1 MAFVS
6 YLFWALT
13 TIVVAVTA
21 APFSSSPRWWIR
33 MWEFPRIHI
42 AVAALGLSGAM
53 ILLPWAFPPA
63 LGIAALVCGIYQ
75 TYRIYPYTRLAQTE
89 IEFSTNAPAE
99 SLVKVLVANVL
110 MENTQH
116 DKLIA
121 IIEREDPDILFLM
134 ETDQVWLEALTPCLE
149 RYETRVSDPRDNHYG
164 LIFATRLKAFTAEV
178 VFRSDDATP
187 SIKAELLS
195 PDGKGFNF
203 IGLHPR
209 PPVPGN
215 DTEQRDEQIT
225 SAADSADRADWQTV
239 CAGDFN
245 DVAWSRTSERFKR
258 QGQYL
263 EPRVGRG
270 LHPTF
275 HADYW
280 FMRLPIDQI
289 FLTKGVGL
297 ISFDRLEAFGSDHF
311 PIKAVITF
319 ADNPRV

>member
-1 MAFVS
+1 MVLVS

-13 TIVVAVTA
+13 ILVVVVTV
-21 APFSSSPRWWIR
+21 APFWSSPRWWIR

-42 AVAALGLSGAM
+42 AAVALGLAGAMFLLPSLVYWPLGVAALACGL
-53 ILLPWAFPPA
+53 
-63 LGIAALVCGIYQ
+63 YQ
-75 TYRIYPYTRLAQTE
+75 AYRIYPFTRFAPTE
-89 IEFSTNAPAE
+89 IAFRTNAPAE
-99 SLVKVLVANVL
+99 SHIKVLVANVL
-110 MENTQH
+110 MENDQH
-116 DKLIA
+116 DKLIH
-121 IIEREDPDILFLM
+121 IIAREDPDILFLM
-134 ETDQVWLEALTPCLE
+134 ETDQVWLNALASCLD
-149 RYETRVSDPRDNHYG
+149 RYETCVADPRDNHYG
-164 LIFATRLKAFTAEV
+164 LIFATRLKTLRAEV
-178 VFRSDDATP
+178 TFRSDDETP
-187 SIKAELLS
+187 SIKAEMLS

-203 IGLHPR
+203 VGLHPR

-215 DTEQRDEQIT
+215 TTEQRDEQIT
-225 SAADSADRADWQTV
+225 SAADSADRADWETV

-245 DVAWSRTSERFKR
+245 DVAWSSTSAQFKR
-258 QGQYL
+258 QGAYL

-270 LHPTF
+270 LYPTF

-319 ADNPRV
+319 ADQP